1 MELSPSHVCHVPGT
15 RVTFMCSYRSSER
28 LEIEFDTSDTFSP
41 MTRVRSQL
49 TGRDVTA
56 RHRWGASRMWTVV
69 LEPGIK
75 MVTCR
80 VTNSMGI
87 TVGQLHARVNT
98 GDLCLVPCRV
108 LKSYE
113 FNTCLLLCGM

>member
-28 LEIEFDTSDTFSP
+28 LEIDFETSDTFSP
-41 MTRVRSQL
+41 TTRVRPQF
-49 TGRDVTA
+49 GRDVTA
-56 RHRWGASRMWTVV
+56 RHRWGASRLWTVV
-69 LEPGIK
+69 LEPDIK

-80 VTNSMGI
+80 VTNNLGI

-98 GDLCLVPCRV
+98 GDFGPV
-108 LKSYE
+108 
-113 FNTCLLLCGM
+113 TCLIY